1 MHRGFAVGQTFLVF
15 RKDVVWITVEPAF
28 ARLRGGR
35 ELDARQAEA
44 YFRRG
49 EQHALSVFFRI
60 GDEVFHTYSTYA
72 RGTESLTDAYSLLDT
87 TRTDDRRILKTRRRA
102 GRRGRPTVKGL
113 ARGATRVVQCT

>member
-1 MHRGFAVGQTFLVF
+1 VHRGFAVGQTFLVF

-72 RGTESLTDAYSLLDT
+72 RDTESLTDAYSLLDT
-87 TRTDDRRILKTRRRA
+87 TPY
-102 GRRGRPTVKGL
+102 GRQEDFEDSPSGWPQRPTYG
-113 ARGATRVVQCT
+113 